1 MDKIEL
7 FRINTEGRL
16 DISQIVNNIVSEGEY
31 RSCCR
36 TLGFELLENKI
47 VIKSGEAIE
56 LRINDNDVFAGM
68 ITNKGLSTDSKIINI
83 SCKDGGMFLK
93 RNSFTYKFKDISP
106 KSIVQKICTD
116 FGLTPGNIYDLN
128 TKVTRNFINVNLYDI
143 IMTAY
148 SLNSD
153 KKFHVTF
160 TGKNLN
166 VLERGELV
174 EKHILKDNLISVNAS
189 ESTDSMINTVNVW
202 NYDNQKIKV
211 VQNDD
216 ERKLYG
222 QFNDNIKLTKDDKTD
237 YNLEANKRLKGVEQ
251 KISVANIGNYQFTTG
266 KAVIIETP
274 INGIKGKYHIDADTH
289 IYKNGIYTNKLVLN
303 FDCVMD
309 EKESGELE
317 KSDGYKKTS
326 SKSKANVDYSK
337 YIEKLKEAAGN

>member
-1 MDKIEL
+1 MDKIEVY
-7 FRINTEGRL
+7 RINTEGKS
-16 DISQIVNNIVSEGEY
+16 DISQIVNNIVLEGEY

-36 TLGFELLENKI
+36 ILDFELLENKI
-47 VIKSGEAIE
+47 AIKLGEVIK
-56 LRINDNDVFAGM
+56 LRINDNDAFTGM
-68 ITNKGLSTDSKIINI
+68 ITNKSMSTDSRVVNI
-83 SCKDGGMFLK
+83 SCKDWGIFLK

-106 KSIVQKICTD
+106 KSIATKICAD
-116 FGLTPGNIYDLN
+116 FGLASGNIYDLP
-128 TKVTRNFINVNLYDI
+128 TKITRNFNDVNLYDI

-153 KKFHVTF
+153 KKFYITF
-160 TGKNLN
+160 IDKNLN

-174 EKHILKDNLISVNAS
+174 EKYILQGNLISVNAS
-189 ESTDSMINTVNVW
+189 ETLDSMINTVNVW

-211 VQNDD
+211 VQNND

-237 YNLEANKRLKGVEQ
+237 YNLEANKRLKGIEQ
-251 KISVANIGNYQFTTG
+251 KISVANMGNYQFTTG

-309 EKESGELE
+309 EKESGE
-317 KSDGYKKTS
+317 SDSYKKTS
-326 SKSKANVDYSK
+326 AKSKSNVDYSK